1 VRRILIVED
10 DEVIALALRD
20 GLQSEGYAAE
30 VATDG
35 SAGLRAAMEKE
46 FDLIILDVMLPRQ
59 SGFDVCKQLRAAGN
73 RAPIIMLTA
82 RSMEV
87 EKVQGLNLGADDYI
101 TKPFSLME
109 LFARVKAVL
118 RRTAREIEAIERYQF
133 GDVALDFGKFEA
145 SKNGT
150 PLDLSAREFR
160 ILKHL
165 IEHRGQV
172 VSREQLLNHVWSY
185 DSFPSTRTVDS
196 HIARLRQKIE
206 STPNDPRFLITVHG
220 IGYKFI
226 G

>member
-30 VATDG
+30 VAADG

-118 RRTAREIEAIERYQF
+118 RRTARELEAIERYQF
-133 GDVALDFGKFEA
+133 GDVTLDFGKFEA
-145 SKNGT
+145 SKNGA

>member
-1 VRRILIVED
+1 MRKILIVED

-20 GLQSEGYAAE
+20 GLESEGYTAE
-30 VATDG
+30 VATNG
-35 SAGLRAAMEKE
+35 SAGLRAAQEKE
-46 FDLIILDVMLPRQ
+46 FDLIVLDVMLPRQ
-59 SGFDVCKQLRAAGN
+59 SGFDVCKQLRATGN
-73 RAPIIMLTA
+73 TTPIIMLTA
-82 RSMEV
+82 RSLEV

-101 TKPFSLME
+101 TKPFGLME

-118 RRTAREIEAIERYQF
+118 RRTGRGSESVEQYRF
-133 GDVALDFGKFEA
+133 GEVTLDFGKFEA

-150 PLDLSAREFR
+150 PLELSAREFR

-165 IEHRGQV
+165 IEQRGQV

-206 STPNDPRFLITVHG
+206 RAPNDPRFLITVHG
-220 IGYKFI
+220 IGYKFV